1 MIPSTFHFLRP
12 EWLLALIPAALIV
25 ALGASRLTRA
35 GSGEWAGLVDSHLL
49 RHLAVRGADARGTRW
64 WLAALGAGLLAAVL
78 AMAGPTWQR
87 LPTPVYGGSEPTVV
101 VLSLAQSMNGTDLVP
116 SRLARAGH
124 KLRDILNREKGDEVA
139 LVIYADRPFVAAP
152 LTSDTAVIR
161 EMLPELSTDLM
172 PVLGNRLD
180 LAIAEAQELLAQAG
194 AASGRIVVMAD
205 DMGLDAGASLKAA
218 EAARKAGYA
227 VSVLGIGTEAGA
239 GLQTAQGRAITGQDG
254 TAITVKLDVA
264 GLTRL
269 AQAGGG
275 AFSMVTAD
283 GRDIATVLPD
293 APEGLSAPGAQTDMV
308 SDSWN
313 DVGYWLLLIP
323 VLLAPFAFRRGLLFA
338 LPLAFLGL
346 GMTPHGA
353 SAGTFGDLLKTPDQQ
368 GQAAFDAGNYAG
380 AARDFTS
387 PEHKAA
393 ALYRAGDYE
402 AAAETYASLP
412 GAAEAE
418 PGDYNLGNALAKAG
432 RFEDALAAY
441 DKALAKDPEDADA
454 QFNRDLV
461 AKLLE
466 QQKQEQQKQD
476 QQQQEQQQDQ
486 QQQGQ
491 QQQQDQ
497 QQSQGGGADQQQ
509 DQPQSGQQDQQDSGK
524 DGNQPQDA
532 QQDQQGDQQQG
543 QDGQQT
549 GDQQGAQPDQPQAQ
563 SGEQDEQQAGQTP
576 QDAESDNAP
585 SPQGTPD
592 AQSGNADAR
601 EPDRTPP
608 AETERQDQ
616 TGQQADANE
625 SADNPL
631 TDLLN
636 DVLSGTQANEPAEQ
650 EATAQ
655 APGPVLDQAAEQQ
668 LRAVPDDPTG
678 LLRARIR
685 QHYAQLRASGQ

>member
-25 ALGASRLTRA
+25 ALVARRITRA

-49 RHLAVRGADARGTRW
+49 RHLAVQGEAGRGTRW
-64 WLAALGAGLLAAVL
+64 WLTALGAGLVAAVL

-87 LPTPVYGGSEPTVV
+87 LPTPVYGGSDPTVV

-180 LAIAEAQELLAQAG
+180 LAIAEAQDLLAQAG

-205 DMGLDAGASLKAA
+205 DMGLDADASLKAA
-218 EAARKAGYA
+218 EAARKASYT

-239 GLQTAQGRAITGQDG
+239 DLQTARGRAITGKDG
-254 TAITVKLDVA
+254 SAITARLDLA
-264 GLTRL
+264 GLARL
-269 AQAGGG
+269 AEAGGG
-275 AFSMVTAD
+275 AFSTVTAD
-283 GRDIATVLPD
+283 GRDIAAVLPD
-293 APEGLSAPGAQTDMV
+293 APEGLSAPGAETDMV

-323 VLLAPFAFRRGLLFA
+323 VLLAPFAFRRGLLLA

-346 GMTPHGA
+346 GMAPQGV
-353 SAGTFGDLLKTPDQQ
+353 SAGTLGDLLKTPDQQ
-368 GQAAFDAGNYAG
+368 GQAAFDAGDYAA
-380 AARDFTS
+380 AAREFAS
-387 PEHKAA
+387 PAHRAA
-393 ALYRAGDYE
+393 ALYRAGDFA

-412 GAAEAE
+412 RASEAE
-418 PGDYNLGNALAKAG
+418 PDDYNLGNALAKAG
-432 RFEDALAAY
+432 RFEEALAAY
-441 DKALAKDPEDADA
+441 DKALAVDPEDGDA

-466 QQKQEQQKQD
+466 QQD
-476 QQQQEQQQDQ
+476 
-486 QQQGQ
+486 Q

-497 QQSQGGGADQQQ
+497 QDQQQ
-509 DQPQSGQQDQQDSGK
+509 SGQQDQQDSGQQDQQDSGK

-532 QQDQQGDQQQG
+532 QQDQQGQQEQA
-543 QDGQQT
+543 QDGKQS
-549 GDQQGAQPDQPQAQ
+549 GDQQGAQPDQSQAN
-563 SGEQDEQQAGQTP
+563 SGAPEDRQAGQTP
-576 QDAESDNAP
+576 QGAEPDDAGAP
-585 SPQGTPD
+585 KATT
-592 AQSGNADAR
+592 DAR
-601 EPDRTPP
+601 SGEASASETDQTSGS
-608 AETERQDQ
+608 ETERQ
-616 TGQQADANE
+616 TNRQAETDA
-625 SADNPL
+625 SGDNPL

-636 DVLSGTQANEPAEQ
+636 DLLSGTPTNDPADQ
-650 EATAQ
+650 DATAQ
-655 APGPVLDQAAEQQ
+655 SPGPVLDQAAEQQ

-685 QHYAQLRASGQ
+685 QHYAQRRANGQ

>member
-12 EWLLALIPAALIV
+12 EWLLALFPAALIV
-25 ALGASRLTRA
+25 ALAARRLTRA

-49 RHLAVRGADARGTRW
+49 RHLAVQGEVGRGSRW
-64 WLAALGAGLLAAVL
+64 WLAALGAALLAAVL

-87 LPTPVYGGSEPTVV
+87 LPTPVYGGSEPAVV

-124 KLRDILNREKGDEVA
+124 KLRDIMDRQKGDEVA

-180 LAIAEAQELLAQAG
+180 LAIAEAQDLLAQAG
-194 AASGRIVVMAD
+194 ATTGRIVVMAD
-205 DMGLDAGASLKAA
+205 DMGLDADASIKAA
-218 EAARKAGYA
+218 EAARKAGYD

-239 GLQTAQGRAITGQDG
+239 NLQTAKGRAITGKDG
-254 TAITVKLDVA
+254 SAITAKLDVA

-269 AQAGGG
+269 AQSGGG
-275 AFSMVTAD
+275 AFSMVAAD
-283 GRDIATVLPD
+283 RRDIAAVLPD

-313 DVGYWLLLIP
+313 DMGYWLLLIP

-353 SAGTFGDLLKTPDQQ
+353 SAGTLGDLLKTPDQQ

-387 PEHKAA
+387 QAHKAA

-412 GAAEAE
+412 DAAEAE

-441 DKALAKDPEDADA
+441 DKALAKDLQDADA

-466 QQKQEQQKQD
+466 QQKQEL
-476 QQQQEQQQDQ
+476 QQQEQQQQDQ
-486 QQQGQ
+486 QHKQE
-491 QQQQDQ
+491 QQDQ
-497 QQSQGGGADQQQ
+497 QQQSQDSGEQQQ
-509 DQPQSGQQDQQDSGK
+509 DQPKSGQPESDK
-524 DGNQPQDA
+524 DEAKPQDA
-532 QQDQQGDQQQG
+532 QQDQQGQQEQA
-543 QDGQQT
+543 QDGKQS
-549 GDQQGAQPDQPQAQ
+549 GDQQGAQPDQSQAESSDQ
-563 SGEQDEQQAGQTP
+563 EEKQAGQTP
-576 QDAESDNAP
+576 QGAESNDTGV
-585 SPQGTPD
+585 PQAIPD
-592 AQSGNADAR
+592 AQSGEAGAR
-601 EPDRTPP
+601 EPDQSTPDP
-608 AETERQDQ
+608 STSAEAEPQ
-616 TGQQADANE
+616 GQADGQADANE
-625 SADNPL
+625 SDDNPL
-631 TDLLN
+631 TDLLK
-636 DVLSGTQANEPAEQ
+636 DVLSGTPANEPAEQ
-650 EATAQ
+650 DATAQ
-655 APGPVLDQAAEQQ
+655 ARGPVLDQATEQQ